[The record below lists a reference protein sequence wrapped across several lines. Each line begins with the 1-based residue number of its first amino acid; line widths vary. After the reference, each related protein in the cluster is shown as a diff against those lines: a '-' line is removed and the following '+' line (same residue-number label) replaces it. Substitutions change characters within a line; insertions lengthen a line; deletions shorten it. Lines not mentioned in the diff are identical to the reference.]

1 MCSMTNGNRL
11 PPATSPAGSYQPS
24 AQPAHLRR
32 QRHAAGQREQGQTAA
47 RSCPRPYRQRG
58 RPAGEQER
66 RSRSGAGKPPPEPQ
80 QPHPA
85 TPPAASPG
93 QQTNH
98 ATSRRPC
105 SRSNPTQPQR
115 PERSRERVQRRGGG
129 EGERGAARPS
139 VQISR
144 PGHNMPNTPPNRP
157 GQTVPERSSH
167 QRHQR
172 ATGTARR
179 AALQFCFWR
188 ECRTSDPATPEE
200 QRETAPPGSSSPTRP
215 GEPRHFRDTRS
226 STISVQY
233 LHLHTISPK
242 TNSTPNRHRMLY
254 PYNSSSEPHS
264 S

>member
-1 MCSMTNGNRL
+1 MQYDERE
-11 PPATSPAGSYQPS
+11 PPAPPQPTSPAGSCQPS

-32 QRHAAGQREQGQTAA
+32 QRHAAGQQEQGQTAA
-47 RSCPRPYRQRG
+47 RSSPRPYRQRG

-129 EGERGAARPS
+129 RGREERRGHRCKFPAQVIICRTRRQPPRAD
-139 VQISR
+139 R
-144 PGHNMPNTPPNRP
+144 PGVIQP
-157 GQTVPERSSH
+157 

-179 AALQFCFWR
+179 AARQFCFWR
-188 ECRTSDPATPEE
+188 ECRTSRPATPEE
-200 QRETAPPGSSSPTRP
+200 QRETASPGSVAPPDRGSL
-215 GEPRHFRDTRS
+215 D
-226 STISVQY
+226 ISATPA
-233 LHLHTISPK
+233 HL
-242 TNSTPNRHRMLY
+242 R
-254 PYNSSSEPHS
+254 
-264 S
+264 

>member
-11 PPATSPAGSYQPS
+11 PPAYQPS
-24 AQPAHLRR
+24 GIIPAQRPACPP
-32 QRHAAGQREQGQTAA
+32 ETAA
-47 RSCPRPYRQRG
+47 PRR
-58 RPAGEQER
+58 RPAGARPDGSAEQPAPVQAERQASGRAGTTEQER
-66 RSRSGAGKPPPEPQ
+66 SRQAAARAATAPPS
-80 QPHPA
+80 H
-85 TPPAASPG
+85 T
-93 QQTNH
+93 
-98 ATSRRPC
+98 TSRQPRPADQP
-105 SRSNPTQPQR
+105 RPAGDRAADPTQPSPSAR
-115 PERSRERVQRRGGG
+115 SDPVRESRGGEEEREKEERRGH
-129 EGERGAARPS
+129 RCKFPAQVIICRTRRQPPRAD
-139 VQISR
+139 R
-144 PGHNMPNTPPNRP
+144 PGAIQP
-157 GQTVPERSSH
+157 

-179 AALQFCFWR
+179 AARQFCFWR

-200 QRETAPPGSSSPTRP
+200 RRETAPPGSSSPTRP